1 VLKQAPSRRG
11 SIGRGGA
18 AVLATALGV
27 LVLAGCAAG
36 QDAQTVGQRPAIDAA
51 SATSGNISVRAAAL
65 LPPTGGSGYAKGSSA
80 QLQLVLINDGDSND
94 TLTAVSSPAAS
105 GAQIGAA
112 GSSTGASDSASAGA
126 SDTASAS
133 ASGSSSASASGTA
146 SAGSSAASTSSTASG
161 STTASASES
170 STAAPSSSAPSSS
183 AASQPI
189 TLPPGSSVMIGF
201 GDGPSISLTGL
212 TQELF
217 PAQSLSVTLTFG
229 SGATIT
235 LTVPVALSSQQP
247 SAPVISDATAGN
259 D

>member
-11 SIGRGGA
+11 SIGRA
-18 AVLATALGV
+18 AAILATALGV

-51 SATSGNISVRAAAL
+51 SATAGNISVRAAAL

-80 QLQLVLINDGDSND
+80 QLQLVLINDGDSKD

-105 GAQIGAA
+105 GAQIDGA
-112 GSSTGASDSASAGA
+112 GSSAGASDTASAGA
-126 SDTASAS
+126 SDTASAG
-133 ASGSSSASASGTA
+133 ASGTASAGSGTA
-146 SAGSSAASTSSTASG
+146 SAGSSAASSSGTASG
-161 STTASASES
+161 SATASASES
-170 STAAPSSSAPSSS
+170 STAAPSSQ

-189 TLPPGSSVMIGF
+189 TLPPGGSVMIGF

-212 TQELF
+212 TQELY
-217 PAQSLSVTLTFG
+217 PAQSLPITLTFG